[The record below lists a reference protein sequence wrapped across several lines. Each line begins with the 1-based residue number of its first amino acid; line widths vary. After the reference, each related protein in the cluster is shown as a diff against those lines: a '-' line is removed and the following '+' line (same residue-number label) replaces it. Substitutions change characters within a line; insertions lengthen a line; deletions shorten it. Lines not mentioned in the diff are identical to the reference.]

1 MARMSADKRIKQSER
16 TRDNILYIMQIRR
29 KTVKDAADY
38 MGILPKTLQAK
49 IDDPQRFTFE
59 QMITLANLLNVDV
72 GFFVCGKITFE
83 APKVAEV

>member
-1 MARMSADKRIKQSER
+1 MARISAEKRIKQSER

-29 KTVKDAADY
+29 KTIRDAAVY
-38 MGILPKTLQAK
+38 MDMAPKTLQAK
-49 IDDPQRFTFE
+49 IDDPQKFTFE

-83 APKVAEV
+83 APAVAEV

>member
-1 MARMSADKRIKQSER
+1 MARMSADKRIKQTER

-29 KTVKDAADY
+29 KSVKDAADY
-38 MGILPKTLQAK
+38 MDMAPKTLQAK

-83 APKVAEV
+83 APAIAEV

>member
-1 MARMSADKRIKQSER
+1 MARISAEKRIKQSER

-38 MGILPKTLQAK
+38 MDMAPKTLQAK
-49 IDDPQRFTFE
+49 IDDPQKFTFE

-83 APKVAEV
+83 VPKVAEV